1 MEKDFNLDNMG
12 KRMPYTV
19 PDNFFSD
26 MEQTVMERVAVTRS
40 VTLKSTHKVRLMRRM
55 AVAAAAVA
63 VLALTFT
70 HWQPSVATAEAE
82 TLEQA
87 FDRLD
92 ASDQAY
98 LMEAYSNDIF
108 INEQLN
114 Q

>member
-1 MEKDFNLDNMG
+1 MGKDFNLDNMG

-26 MEQTVMERVAVTRS
+26 MEQTVMERVAGTRS

-63 VLALTFT
+63 VLALTFS

>member
-1 MEKDFNLDNMG
+1 MEKDFNLDSIG

-26 MEQTVMERVAVTRS
+26 MEQTVMERVADTRS

-55 AVAAAAVA
+55 AIAAAAVA
-63 VLALTFT
+63 VLVLTFS

-92 ASDQAY
+92 AADQAY
-98 LMEAYSNDIF
+98 LMEAYSDDIF

>member
-26 MEQTVMERVAVTRS
+26 MEQTVMERVAGTRS

-70 HWQPSVATAEAE
+70 HWQPPVATAEAE